1 MVACKYISLVKV
13 QLYSICLQKSCM
25 TKMHQDSL
33 AKACAT
39 KVDKK

>member
-1 MVACKYISLVKV
+1 MVACKYISLVKL
-13 QLYSICLQKSCM
+13 QLYLVSLQKPWHN
-25 TKMHQDSL
+25 KMHQDSL